1 MSALEPKYIQIAR
14 RYLGLREIKG
24 PQHNS
29 VIVGWLRRL
38 RAWWAD
44 DETPW
49 CGVAMAAWMSEAG
62 LPYPKAYYRAMA
74 WKEYGIPCAVPALGA
89 IAVLT
94 RPGGGHVG
102 IVTGVSRDRT
112 KIRMIGGNQG
122 DMVSESWFD
131 AGRVA
136 AYRLPPGGVAFPAPI
151 ASVGAMSSSEA

>member
-1 MSALEPKYIQIAR
+1 MSALEPKYLQIAR

-62 LPYPKAYYRAMA
+62 LPYPKAYYRP
-74 WKEYGIPCAVPALGA
+74 WRGRS
-89 IAVLT
+89 T
-94 RPGGGHVG
+94 
-102 IVTGVSRDRT
+102 VS
-112 KIRMIGGNQG
+112 
-122 DMVSESWFD
+122 
-131 AGRVA
+131 
-136 AYRLPPGGVAFPAPI
+136 PAP
-151 ASVGAMSSSEA
+151 SRLWGLSRY